1 MLDSAY
7 AKIAGMESIVV
18 RARQILQQSGRRL
31 AFATVLFAVP
41 LAIFVKLAE
50 EVREREMIGFDSWL
64 LLALRSQATT
74 SWTMAMTAISFLG
87 STLMVTLVT
96 IVIIGWLAAKR
107 RVREA
112 LTVAFMIG
120 GAAVI
125 NTLLKLSF
133 QRQRPTILQALVS
146 EQSFSFP
153 SGHAMA
159 SAALAC
165 VVVYLAW
172 QSKYRWLAVV
182 LGVIYVGAVGLSR
195 VYLGVHYPSDVVAGW
210 CVSIIWSYVVI
221 VSFRAQARSKN

>member
-1 MLDSAY
+1 
-7 AKIAGMESIVV
+7 METLTT
-18 RARQILQQSGRRL
+18 RAREILQQSGRRL
-31 AFATVLFAVP
+31 AITTVLFAVP
-41 LAIFVKLAE
+41 LAVFAKLVE

-64 LLALRSQATT
+64 LLALRSHATT
-74 SWTMAMTAISFLG
+74 AWTTMMTVVTFFG
-87 STLMVTLVT
+87 STLVVTLVT
-96 IVIIGWLAAKR
+96 IVIMSWLAAKR

-120 GAAVI
+120 GAAVM

-165 VVVYLAW
+165 AVIYLAW
-172 QSKYRWLAVV
+172 QSRYRWLAAV
-182 LGVIYVGAVGLSR
+182 LGALYVGVIGMSR

-221 VSFRAQARSKN
+221 VSFRAQARTKH

>member
-1 MLDSAY
+1 MET
-7 AKIAGMESIVV
+7 IAT
-18 RARQILQQSGRRL
+18 RARNILQQSGRRL

-64 LLALRSQATT
+64 LLALRSHATT
-74 SWTMAMTAISFLG
+74 AWTMTMTVVTFFG

-96 IVIIGWLAAKR
+96 IAIISWLAVKR

-172 QSKYRWLAVV
+172 RSKYRWLALV
-182 LGVIYVGAVGLSR
+182 LGAIYVGIIGLTR

-221 VSFRAQARSKN
+221 VSFRAQARKS

>member
-1 MLDSAY
+1 
-7 AKIAGMESIVV
+7 
-18 RARQILQQSGRRL
+18 
-31 AFATVLFAVP
+31 
-41 LAIFVKLAE
+41 
-50 EVREREMIGFDSWL
+50 
-64 LLALRSQATT
+64 
-74 SWTMAMTAISFLG
+74 
-87 STLMVTLVT
+87 MVTLVT
-96 IVIIGWLAAKR
+96 IAIISWLAVKR

-172 QSKYRWLAVV
+172 RSKYRWLALV
-182 LGVIYVGAVGLSR
+182 LGAIYVGIIGLTR

-221 VSFRAQARSKN
+221 VSFRAQARKS

>member
-1 MLDSAY
+1 
-7 AKIAGMESIVV
+7 MESLTA
-18 RARQILQQSGRRL
+18 RASQILQQSGRRL
-31 AFATVLFAVP
+31 VFATVLFAVP

-64 LLALRSQATT
+64 LLALRSQATA
-74 SWTMAMTAISFLG
+74 SWTIAMTAVSFLG

-112 LTVAFMIG
+112 LTVAFMVG

-165 VVVYLAW
+165 VVLYLAR

-182 LGVIYVGAVGLSR
+182 LGAIYVGAVGLSR

>member
-1 MLDSAY
+1 M
-7 AKIAGMESIVV
+7 
-18 RARQILQQSGRRL
+18 RARKIMEQSGRRL
-31 AFATVLFAVP
+31 AAATVLFAVP

-64 LLALRSQATT
+64 LLVLRSHATT
-74 SWTMAMTAISFLG
+74 TWTTMMTAVSFLG
-87 STLMVTLVT
+87 STVTVTLVT
-96 IVIIGWLAAKR
+96 IVIIGWLAVKR

-120 GAAVI
+120 GAAII

-172 QSKYRWLAVV
+172 RTKYRWLAVV
-182 LGVIYVGAVGLSR
+182 LGAIYVGAVGLSR
-195 VYLGVHYPSDVVAGW
+195 VYLGVHYPSDVIAGW

-221 VSFRAQARSKN
+221 TSFRVQAHTKD